1 MINKLLV
8 AIDGSSHS
16 MKAVDYASAI
26 AVGCKARVIILNVIK
41 VLAVPK
47 ISVELRKYAK
57 LENVSV
63 VDLNSWKEI
72 ASDLVAH
79 AEKNLRAKGADDI
92 VTIVKEGPVART
104 IVA

>member
-41 VLAVPK
+41 VLTVPK
-47 ISVELRKYAK
+47 ISVELRKYA
-57 LENVSV
+57 
-63 VDLNSWKEI
+63 
-72 ASDLVAH
+72 
-79 AEKNLRAKGADDI
+79 G
-92 VTIVKEGPVART
+92 GVARLVENWRT
-104 IVA
+104 GVSS